1 MKIYTYEYLLEDY
14 KGDKIFEDLK
24 IEDWTHES
32 FFIKD
37 YSGKIKKKFF
47 KKKWFIQHMHKFK
60 TNQEIKDKN
69 YKLIEVEE
77 V

>member
-1 MKIYTYEYLLEDY
+1 MKIYIYRYLLEDY
-14 KGDKIFEDLK
+14 HGDKVFLDLK

-37 YSGKIKKKFF
+37 VFGNIKKKFF
-47 KKKWFIQHMHKFK
+47 KKKWFIQHQDKFK
-60 TNQEIKDKN
+60 TNQKITDKN
-69 YKLIEVEE
+69 YKLLEVEE